1 MARLN
6 RLAPQPP
13 AIRPTGEAYGVLKE
27 QFGVTGS
34 REGGSGAL
42 AEPVAVLRIKLPC
55 RFRLVN
61 PFSLPDL
68 VGGSSQACAGLAELR
83 GRGPLGVSPDPPVPW
98 SELSESAGSGQAL
111 CLRSVP

>member
-61 PFSLPDL
+61 LFGLPDL
-68 VGGSSQACAGLAELR
+68 VGGSSEACAGVAELR
-83 GRGPLGVSPDPPVPW
+83 EPRRAAGPNLASQPVRVKRC
-98 SELSESAGSGQAL
+98 A
-111 CLRSVP
+111 